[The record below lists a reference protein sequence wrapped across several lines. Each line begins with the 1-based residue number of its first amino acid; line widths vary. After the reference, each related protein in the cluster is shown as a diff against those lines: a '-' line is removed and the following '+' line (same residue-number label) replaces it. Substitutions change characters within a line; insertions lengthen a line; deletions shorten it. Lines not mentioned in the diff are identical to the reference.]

1 MTTARSPFDPARLAR
16 AATAAAVLLAIAGA
30 LPSPALA
37 DDVTLIPGT
46 TVKAAIGGR
55 VRGAV
60 QSETPTEVVVTL
72 GSNTTTVP
80 TDQIVSIRYDAQSAN
95 YQLGESR
102 ESTGQYAEA
111 AELFK
116 KAAAD
121 TNGKPFPHQAA
132 LFREARALADLAT
145 VEPAR
150 VKEARTKLE
159 QFLRSYAGGRHVA
172 PAREALARLLIESGD
187 FPAAETTIASLSKTP
202 RGGDRAAVLRTRV
215 LARQGKHAEAIAEL
229 DQIIAS
235 SAKGSERQRGAMLA
249 KAESLAATKKF
260 KDAEALVRQVILANP
275 PEDAASQAPAY
286 NTLGDC
292 LRAANK
298 PKEALFAYLHT
309 DQLYNKNKEQHP
321 RALYEIA
328 SLFQYLKQS
337 ARAEEFSHRLKTE
350 YPRSPWSTRRPS
362 TGE

>member
-1 MTTARSPFDPARLAR
+1 MTTARSLCQPARLVR
-16 AATAAAVLLAIAGA
+16 AATFAAVLLGIAWAI
-30 LPSPALA
+30 PDPALA
-37 DDVTLIPGT
+37 DDVTLIPGSK
-46 TVKAAIGGR
+46 VKAAIGGR

-60 QSETPTEVVVTL
+60 QNETPTEVVVTL
-72 GSNTTTVP
+72 GSNTTSVP
-80 TDQIVSIRYDAQSAN
+80 TDQIVSIRYDGQSAN

-102 ESTGQYAEA
+102 ESAGQYAEA
-111 AELFK
+111 AEYFK

-121 TNGKPFPHQAA
+121 TTGKPFPHQAA
-132 LFREARALADLAT
+132 LFREARALADVAM

-172 PAREALARLLIESGD
+172 AARETLARLLIQAGD
-187 FPAAETTIASLSKTP
+187 FTAAETTVAALAKTP
-202 RGGDRAAVLRTRV
+202 KGSDRAAVLHTKI

-235 SAKGSERQRGAMLA
+235 SAKGSERRRGAMLA
-249 KAESLAATKKF
+249 KAESLAATKKY
-260 KDAEALVRQVILANP
+260 KEAEALVREVIQANP

-298 PKEALFAYLHT
+298 PKEALIAYLHT
-309 DQLYNKNKEQHP
+309 DMLYRKNREEHP
-321 RALYEIA
+321 RSLYEIA
-328 SLFQYLKQS
+328 AMFRILKQDS
-337 ARAEEFSHRLKTE
+337 RADEFTQRLKQE
-350 YPRSPWSTRRPS
+350 YPRSPWNNRRS
-362 TGE
+362 SAGE